1 MAINLVKGRHAPEC
15 PCRICEIARET
26 IEASRWQ
33 EAPEQ
38 PNPEA
43 IKQVFAKN
51 GIEPVRKRGQLNTDF
66 FELMDLLR
74 K

>member
-38 PNPEA
+38 PNPISQAETNRFLKRRG
-43 IKQVFAKN
+43 IQV
-51 GIEPVRKRGQLNTDF
+51 
-66 FELMDLLR
+66 DLIA
-74 K
+74 